1 MEPTLD
7 LPTVAIAEQ
16 AHDSCFRIDAL
27 AARGHDAQGARA
39 ILASEHVVLDEPEAF
54 RAKTIEPC
62 RREREPADAHHL
74 DPDARGMVAAVSPVF
89 RGVATQSWSRWLRVP
104 EIVYPTTACGW

>member
-7 LPTVAIAEQ
+7 PPTVAIAEQ

-27 AARGHDAQGARA
+27 AARGHDVQGARA

-62 RREREPADAHHL
+62 RREREPADADPL
-74 DPDARGMVAAVSPVF
+74 DPEECSDPAHSCEQDSGRFHLQVAAELALASRPSPLA
-89 RGVATQSWSRWLRVP
+89 RLP
-104 EIVYPTTACGW
+104 